1 MTKAA
6 QVSSDVVARE
16 CDVLIIGA
24 GMAGSCLARQLKL
37 RIPELDI
44 VVVDRKTTFDYW
56 VGESTVEVWED
67 YMTRILD
74 LGPYL
79 ERHHLQ
85 KNGLRFFFASP
96 EKDLPVAP
104 IRGLVEFC
112 AHIPLV
118 YTPCAE
124 GEPSITA

>member
-6 QVSSDVVARE
+6 QVSSDVAARE

-37 RIPELDI
+37 RIPEL
-44 VVVDRKTTFDYW
+44 
-56 VGESTVEVWED
+56 ESANETAS
-67 YMTRILD
+67 
-74 LGPYL
+74 
-79 ERHHLQ
+79 
-85 KNGLRFFFASP
+85 ASP
-96 EKDLPVAP
+96 
-104 IRGLVEFC
+104 IRELVEFC

-124 GEPSITA
+124 DERSITA